1 LLDLALRFRPVVLL
15 IFVGTV
21 AATIWLFQTSPKGFL
36 PQEDIGQL
44 SITTQARQDISFQGM
59 ANLQAKVL
67 DVLKAKAYV
76 AHVASVVG
84 GSVGPGGG
92 ASTSN
97 TGSLFVALKPK
108 NERPAL
114 TAILDDL
121 RRSLGQV
128 AGISSFV
135 TPVQN
140 LRIGG
145 KASASQYQFVV
156 QAIDR
161 NELLGWAAKIA
172 DAMSHDPHFADVT
185 TDVQDNAPQ
194 AKLAVDRDR
203 ASLLGI
209 TGDQLRNSLYA
220 GFGTNQ
226 SSTIFK
232 TGDSYEVIVEYD
244 PSLPW
249 TSDMLNALK
258 VRAPATGKLVP
269 LASFAHVERVAGL
282 LSVNQQGQL
291 PAVTISFNLP
301 TGVSLGQA
309 TDQISTIRQQL
320 ALPPTITT
328 SFAGT
333 ANVFKDATANQG
345 LLLLAAI
352 VTIYIVLGILY
363 ESFIHPLTILTGLPA
378 AAAGALLTLRIFNF
392 DLDVIAVIGMLMLI
406 GIVKKNAI
414 MMIDFALVRQRAGAT
429 PLEAIRAA
437 CLIRFRPIMM
447 TTMAAIMGA
456 LPIALA
462 VGASSELRQ
471 PLGVAVVSGII
482 VSQALTLF
490 ITPVI
495 YLYMEDTSK
504 AANAFGRWLRGM
516 IVRTP
521 PVPAE

>member
-1 LLDLALRFRPVVLL
+1 MLA
-15 IFVGTV
+15 
-21 AATIWLFQTSPKGFL
+21 
-36 PQEDIGQL
+36 
-44 SITTQARQDISFQGM
+44 
-59 ANLQAKVL
+59 LQAKVAAAL
-67 DVLKAKAYV
+67 QAKPYV

-84 GSVGPGGG
+84 GGFG

-97 TGSLFVALKPK
+97 TGSLFVELKPK
-108 NERPAL
+108 NQRPAL
-114 TAILDDL
+114 IGIMDDL
-121 RRSLGQV
+121 RRSLGQI

-145 KASASQYQFVV
+145 MQSASTYQYVV
-156 QAIDR
+156 QGIDR

-172 DAMSHDPHFADVT
+172 DAMGHDPHFADVT

-194 AKLAVDRDR
+194 AELVVDRDR
-203 ASLLGI
+203 ASMLGI
-209 TGDQLRNSLYA
+209 TSDQLRNSLYG

-226 SSTIFK
+226 ASTIFK
-232 TGDSYEVIVEYD
+232 TGDSYAVIVEYD
-244 PSLPW
+244 PSLSW
-249 TSDMLNALK
+249 TSDMLNTLQ

-269 LASFAHVERVAGL
+269 LSAFAHVERVAGL
-282 LSVNQQGQL
+282 LSVNQVGQL
-291 PAVTISFNLP
+291 PAVTISYNLP

-309 TDQISTIRQQL
+309 TDQINVIQRQL

-333 ANVFKDATANQG
+333 AQVFQDAAANQG
-345 LLLLAAI
+345 ILLLAA
-352 VTIYIVLGILY
+352 VLTIYVVLGILY

-378 AAAGALLTLRIFNF
+378 AAAVALVTLRVFNF
-392 DLDVIAVIGMLMLI
+392 DVDVIAMIGMLMLI

-414 MMIDFALVRQRAGAT
+414 MMIDFALARQRAGAT

-462 VGASSELRQ
+462 VGSSSELRQ
-471 PLGVAVVSGII
+471 PLGVAVVGGLI

-490 ITPVI
+490 ITPVV
-495 YLYMEDTSK
+495 YLYMEDIRSL
-504 AANAFGRWLRGM
+504 AGRFAGWLRGQF
-516 IVRTP
+516 VRTP
-521 PVPAE
+521 ARVPAE